1 MTEREGIMQRLMVV
15 VEDRH
20 VKPRVN
26 SYTTEVMSS
35 GVKGIGEK
43 IMEEAAELVEAAEN
57 AGPGGVPAART
68 HLTYEAADLIYHM
81 FIMLAHCEVK
91 LTDVE
96 TELARRFGTS
106 GLDEKAART
115 KDKSDG
121 GTTREGARQA

>member
-1 MTEREGIMQRLMVV
+1 MTEREGIMHRLMSV
-15 VEDRH
+15 VEDRR

-26 SYTTEVMSS
+26 SYTTQVMSS

-43 IMEEAAELVEAAEN
+43 IMEEAAEFVEAAEN

-91 LTDVE
+91 LNDLE

-106 GLDEKAART
+106 GLDEKSART
-115 KDKSDG
+115 KDKSSS
-121 GTTREGARQA
+121 GTAE